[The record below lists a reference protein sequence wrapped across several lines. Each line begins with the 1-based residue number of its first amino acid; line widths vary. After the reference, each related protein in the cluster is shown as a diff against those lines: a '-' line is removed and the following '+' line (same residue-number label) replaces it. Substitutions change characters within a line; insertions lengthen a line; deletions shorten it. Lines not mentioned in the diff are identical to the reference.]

1 MRAFVAIDLAR
12 DIRVEL
18 AKLQERLRSSGSD
31 VKWVEPSHIHI
42 TLKFLGDINQAQL
55 EKSRESLSIIA
66 KDFNLFYVS
75 LSEVGAFPKLDY
87 PRVIW
92 AGVDKGREELIL
104 LNKRIEEIFEK
115 SGFPKE
121 SRPYEPHITIGRVRS
136 GKNKDRLKKIIMEHN
151 FSLEAVM
158 AVDKVTLYQSTL
170 TTAGPI
176 YTVLSEA
183 EFRKKGIQCGYRI

>member
-12 DIRVEL
+12 DIRAEL
-18 AKLQERLRSSGSD
+18 AKLQDILRSSGSD

-42 TLKFLGDINQAQL
+42 TLKFLGDINQVQI
-55 EKSRESLSIIA
+55 EKSRESLSIIS
-66 KDFNLFYVS
+66 KDFNPFYVS

-87 PRVIW
+87 PKVIW
-92 AGVDKGREELIL
+92 AGVAQGREELVS

-115 SGFPKE
+115 SGFPKDD
-121 SRPYEPHITIGRVRS
+121 RPYEPHITIGRVRS
-136 GKNKDRLKKIIMEHN
+136 GKNKDKLKKIIMEHN

-158 AVDKVTLYQSTL
+158 AVDKVILYQSTL
-170 TTAGPI
+170 TSSGPI

-183 EFRKKGIQCGYRI
+183 KFKEQEA